1 MILYIVLKSLLKLE
15 FVCFGVSVKMH
26 VALLFSLLPHPLIF
40 WKNHALRLKAGN
52 GSNSRA
58 SHERSVWGVA
68 LRIRKMKGSQLDKPW
83 NCIWGGVSMRE
94 TRPAGQTKVCGQLR
108 QESTLAVLPTGIA

>member
-1 MILYIVLKSLLKLE
+1 
-15 FVCFGVSVKMH
+15 MH
-26 VALLFSLLPHPLIF
+26 VALLLSLLPHPLIF
-40 WKNHALRLKAGN
+40 WKNHALRLKAGS

-68 LRIRKMKGSQLDKPW
+68 LRIRKVKGSQLEPW

-94 TRPAGQTKVCGQLR
+94 MRPAGQTNARGQLR

>member
-1 MILYIVLKSLLKLE
+1 
-15 FVCFGVSVKMH
+15 MH
-26 VALLFSLLPHPLIF
+26 VALLLYLLPHPLIF
-40 WKNHALRLKAGN
+40 WKNHALRLKAGS

-68 LRIRKMKGSQLDKPW
+68 LRIRKVKGSQLEPW
-83 NCIWGGVSMRE
+83 NCIWWGVSMRE
-94 TRPAGQTKVCGQLR
+94 MRPAGQTNARGQLR

>member
-15 FVCFGVSVKMH
+15 FVCFWVSVKMH
-26 VALLFSLLPHPLIF
+26 VALLFSLLPHPHIF

-68 LRIRKMKGSQLDKPW
+68 LRIRKMNGSQLDKPW
-83 NCIWGGVSMRE
+83 NYIWGGVS
-94 TRPAGQTKVCGQLR
+94 AGQTNVCGQLR

>member
-1 MILYIVLKSLLKLE
+1 
-15 FVCFGVSVKMH
+15 MH
-26 VALLFSLLPHPLIF
+26 VALLLSLLPHPLIF
-40 WKNHALRLKAGN
+40 WKNHALRLKAGS

-68 LRIRKMKGSQLDKPW
+68 LRIRKVKGSQLEPW

-94 TRPAGQTKVCGQLR
+94 MRPAGQTNARGQLR
-108 QESTLAVLPTGIA
+108 QESMLAVLPTGIA